1 MPGLLSAQCK
11 NFTKKKCF
19 PSLEN
24 YVPSENY
31 NSLSMFAGDTAD
43 LYMVFIANNDYRIV
57 VCSHP
62 VLGDVE
68 YRVETENGLLV
79 YSSEENESEKIFD
92 FSTTNT
98 EKLHLVISVPENEKS
113 NSSSMV
119 QTGCVSIIVGSKE
132 SVN

>member
-1 MPGLLSAQCK
+1 M
-11 NFTKKKCF
+11 
-19 PSLEN
+19 
-24 YVPSENY
+24 
-31 NSLSMFAGDTAD
+31 
-43 LYMVFIANNDYRIV
+43 
-57 VCSHP
+57 
-62 VLGDVE
+62 
-68 YRVETENGLLV
+68 
-79 YSSEENESEKIFD
+79 IFD